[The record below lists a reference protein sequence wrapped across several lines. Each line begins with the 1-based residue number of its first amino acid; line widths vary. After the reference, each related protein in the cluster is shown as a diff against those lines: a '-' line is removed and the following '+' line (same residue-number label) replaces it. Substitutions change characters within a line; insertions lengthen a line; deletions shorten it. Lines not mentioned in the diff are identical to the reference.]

1 MDKRVPNRAVV
12 ARSTAPQV
20 RLLVHE
26 VVLFSSLPRPLTA
39 LVGREQEAAA
49 VAALLRLPGV
59 RLLTLT
65 GPGGVGKTRLA
76 IEAATRWADDGA
88 DGVAFVALAPLTDP
102 HLVVPTIAQAVGVRE
117 AGEQPLI
124 ERLIA
129 TLRARPLLLV
139 LDNCEQVLEAAL
151 QIGELLVACPQLT
164 VLVTS
169 RAPLRLSGE
178 REFPV
183 APLSLPPDERGTS
196 ARRPDGEGPN
206 QDVERSEAV
215 RLFVERARTVLPTF
229 ALTEEN
235 AGTVAEICRRLD
247 GLPLAIE
254 LAAARVKLFPPATLL
269 ARLERRLPLLI
280 GGPRDA
286 PPRLRTMRDAIAW
299 SYELLSPH
307 ARTLFRRLAV
317 FAGGFSLEA
326 AEVIGATETLDFD
339 VTQMLAVL
347 LDASMVQRTDA
358 SDSATGS
365 DARYAM
371 LETVREFG
379 LEMLEANHEAALMRA
394 THAAYYLQLAE
405 KTEWDLARGQ
415 ADRWLDGLV
424 VEQDNLRT
432 ALEWCAHAGEPGD
445 LLRLARSL
453 WILWLFRGPY
463 AEGRT
468 WLERALVQDDGASP
482 PVRCQALYG
491 LGLLTVHQGDVPR
504 AEDCFTES
512 LAIAQ
517 SHADPEGVANGWLGL
532 GIVAM
537 HRHQFDTATAHL
549 EESLAW
555 AGHIRD
561 RTLVEVRGGLALSF
575 LGACA
580 YAMDDLP
587 LAASRFEEALR
598 GQRGAVDRWGIGF
611 SLIGSAYANRDHGD
625 GEQALALFAESLS
638 LFASLGDRRM
648 AALALEGVAGLAGR
662 WLQPERAARLFGVA
676 AAVQEASG
684 LPVEPAFRDAH
695 LRDVAAVRAALGED
709 AFSAAWE
716 AGAVLPLEQAI
727 AEASTVAE
735 LNPRARAHA
744 GSPAKATPFGLTSRE
759 LDVLRLLAD
768 GRTDKEIG
776 AALFISYRTAMNHV
790 ARILA
795 KLDVP
800 SRAVAAREA
809 ARHGLL

>member
-1 MDKRVPNRAVV
+1 
-12 ARSTAPQV
+12 V

-26 VVLFSSLPRPLTA
+26 AVHFSSLPRPLTA

-49 VAALLRLPGV
+49 VAALLRLPEV

-76 IEAATRWADDGA
+76 IEAATRWADDSG
-88 DGVAFVALAPLTDP
+88 DGVAFVALATLTDP

-117 AGEQPLI
+117 AGEQPLV
-124 ERLIA
+124 ERLIT

-139 LDNCEQVLEAAL
+139 LDNCEQILEAAL

-183 APLSLPPDERGTS
+183 FPLSLPPDERGTPT
-196 ARRPDGEGPN
+196 RRPDGEGLN

-229 ALTEEN
+229 ALTEDN

-299 SYELLSPH
+299 SYELLPTD

-317 FAGGFSLEA
+317 FAGGFTLEA
-326 AEVIGATETLDFD
+326 AEAIGASAALDFD
-339 VTQMLAVL
+339 VAHELAVL
-347 LDASMVQRTDA
+347 LDASIVRRDDA
-358 SDSATGS
+358 SRSGTGS
-365 DARYAM
+365 DPRYAM

-379 LEMLEANHEAALMRA
+379 LEMLEANHEAALVRA
-394 THAAYYLQLAE
+394 AHANYYLDLAE
-405 KTEWDLARGQ
+405 KTEWELARGQ
-415 ADRWLDGLV
+415 ADHWLDRLAA
-424 VEQDNLRT
+424 EQDNLRA
-432 ALEWCAHAGEPGD
+432 ALEWFEHASEPEAFLRMAH
-445 LLRLARSL
+445 SL
-453 WILWLFRGPY
+453 WVWWLFRGPY
-463 AEGRT
+463 AEGRS
-468 WLERALVQDDGASP
+468 WLERALARGSKAPASL
-482 PVRCQALYG
+482 RRKALFA
-491 LGLLTVHQGDVPR
+491 LGHLAVNQGDVQR
-504 AEDCFTES
+504 SEDCFAES
-512 LAIAQ
+512 LTIAQ
-517 SHADPEGVANGWLGL
+517 SHADTEGSARSWLGL
-532 GIVAM
+532 GFAAM
-537 HRHQFDTATAHL
+537 HRLRFTQATQHF
-549 EESLAW
+549 EEALAEARRLDDRAL
-555 AGHIRD
+555 AG
-561 RTLVEVRGGLALSF
+561 VCGGLALAY

-580 YAMDDLP
+580 YAMDALP
-587 LAASRFEEALR
+587 LAASRFEEALLPQRLVGDRR
-598 GQRGAVDRWGIGF
+598 GISF
-611 SLIGSAYANRDHGD
+611 SLVGSAYAPRDRGD
-625 GEQALALFAESLS
+625 GEQALALFADGLS
-638 LFASLGDRRM
+638 RFAALGDRRM
-648 AALALEGVAGLAGR
+648 VALALEGVAGLAAR
-662 WLQPERAARLFGVA
+662 WHGAERAARLLGA
-676 AAVQEASG
+676 AASVQEASG

-695 LRDVAAVRAALGED
+695 HRDVAAVQAALGED

-735 LNPRARAHA
+735 LNPRPSADAVA
-744 GSPAKATPFGLTSRE
+744 PPEASPFGLTPRE
-759 LDVLRLLAD
+759 LDVLRLLAE

-776 AALFISYRTAMNHV
+776 AALFISHRTAMNHV